1 MTFGTGLVISVA
13 TICVTFIVL
22 GVIGANMQK
31 NKQQK
36 INDFTKDIFD
46 EIRKDLDN
54 KE

>member
-13 TICVTFIVL
+13 TICVTFIIVCA
-22 GVIGANMQK
+22 IGANMQK
-31 NKQQK
+31 KKQQN